1 MALVAVVTGGT
12 RGIGASIARS
22 LKAKGVAVAATYVA
36 SEEKAQKF
44 RDETGITT
52 VKWDAGDPEACRK
65 GIAEVEGKLGP
76 VDILVNNAGITR
88 DTTFHKMTPQQWD
101 EVISTNLGSCFAM
114 TRAVYEG
121 MRERGFGRIISIGS
135 VNGQRGQ
142 YGQVNYAAAKAGIIG
157 FTKALALECASKN
170 ITVNVVAPGYV
181 DTEMVAAVPPDVLK
195 KIIAIIPA
203 ARLGTAED
211 VARAVLFLADYAQSF
226 ITGSTITVNG
236 GQYML
241 G

>member
-1 MALVAVVTGGT
+1 M
-12 RGIGASIARS
+12 
-22 LKAKGVAVAATYVA
+22 K
-36 SEEKAQKF
+36 
-44 RDETGITT
+44 
-52 VKWDAGDPEACRK
+52 
-65 GIAEVEGKLGP
+65 EVEAKLGP

-88 DTTFHKMTPQQWD
+88 DTTFHKMSDQQWD
-101 EVISTNLGSCFAM
+101 EVIKTNLGSCFNM
-114 TRAVYEG
+114 TRAVYDG

-181 DTEMVAAVPPDVLK
+181 DTEMVAAVPQEVLK
-195 KIIAIIPA
+195 KIIGTIPA
-203 ARLGTAED
+203 GRLGTAED
-211 VARAVLFLADYAQSF
+211 VARAVLFLSDDTQSF

>member
-1 MALVAVVTGGT
+1 MARVAVVTGGT
-12 RGIGASIARS
+12 RGIGAAIARV
-22 LKAKGVAVAATYVA
+22 LKERGVAVAATYVA
-36 SEEKAQKF
+36 SEENAQRF
-44 RDETGITT
+44 RDET
-52 VKWDAGDPEACRK
+52 
-65 GIAEVEGKLGP
+65 
-76 VDILVNNAGITR
+76 GITR
-88 DTTFHKMTPQQWD
+88 DTTFHKMSGQQWD
-101 EVISTNLGSCFAM
+101 DVVRTNLGSCFAM
-114 TRAVYEG
+114 TRAVIEG
-121 MRERGFGRIISIGS
+121 MRDRGFGRIISIGS

-157 FTKALALECASKN
+157 FTKALALECAAKN

-195 KIIAIIPA
+195 KIIGTIPA
-203 ARLGTAED
+203 GRLGSAED
-211 VARAVLFLADYAQSF
+211 VARAVLFLADDAQSF

>member
-1 MALVAVVTGGT
+1 MARVAVVTGGT
-12 RGIGASIARS
+12 RGIGAAIARAF
-22 LKAKGVAVAATYVA
+22 KAKGISVAATYVA
-36 SEEKAQKF
+36 SEEKAQRF

-52 VKWDAGDPEACRK
+52 LKWDVADAEACRK
-65 GIAEVEGKLGP
+65 GVKEVEAKLGP
-76 VDILVNNAGITR
+76 IDILVNNAGITR
-88 DTTFHKMTPQQWD
+88 DTTFHKMSDSQWD
-101 EVISTNLGSCFAM
+101 EVIRTNLGSCYNM

-142 YGQVNYAAAKAGIIG
+142 YGQVNYSAAKAGIIG
-157 FTKALALECASKN
+157 FTKALALECAAKN

-181 DTEMVAAVPPDVLK
+181 DTEMVAAVPQEVLK
-195 KIIAIIPA
+195 KIIATIPA

-211 VARAVLFLADYAQSF
+211 VARAVLFLADDSQSF

>member
-1 MALVAVVTGGT
+1 MARVAVVTGGT
-12 RGIGASIARS
+12 RGIGAAIARS
-22 LKAKGVAVAATYVA
+22 LKDKGVAVAATYVA
-36 SEEKAQKF
+36 SEEKAQRF

-52 VKWDAGDPEACRK
+52 LKWDAADPEACRK
-65 GIAEVEGKLGP
+65 GVKEVEAKLGP

-88 DTTFHKMTPQQWD
+88 DTTFHKMSDQQWA
-101 EVISTNLGSCFAM
+101 EVITTNLGSCFNM

-181 DTEMVAAVPPDVLK
+181 DTEMVAAVPQEVLK
-195 KIIAIIPA
+195 KIISTIPA

-211 VARAVLFLADYAQSF
+211 VARAVLFLSDDAQSF

>member
-1 MALVAVVTGGT
+1 MARVAVVTGGT
-12 RGIGASIARS
+12 RGIGAAIARS
-22 LKAKGVAVAATYVA
+22 LKEKGVAVAATYLA
-36 SEEKAQKF
+36 SEEKAQRF

-52 VKWDAGDPEACRK
+52 LKWDAADPEACRK
-65 GIAEVEGKLGP
+65 GVQEVEAKLGP

-88 DTTFHKMTPQQWD
+88 DATFHKMSDQQWD
-101 EVISTNLGSCFAM
+101 EVINTNLGSCFAM

-157 FTKALALECASKN
+157 FTKALALECAAKN

-181 DTEMVAAVPPDVLK
+181 DTEMVAAVPQEVLK
-195 KIIAIIPA
+195 KIIGTIPA
-203 ARLGTAED
+203 GRLGTAED
-211 VARAVLFLADYAQSF
+211 VARAVLFLADDAQSF